1 MSETARMT
9 DHQEIRDWAAARTAR
24 PAITEV
30 PTGTGDTT
38 QALSFVFGREGIES
52 TDDNNSD
59 ATTRREIVEWDA
71 WFAVFERERLLLLVP
86 SADMIDDHYQILK
99 R

>member
-9 DHQEIRDWAAARTAR
+9 DHQEIKDWAAARTAR
-24 PAITEV
+24 PAITQV

-38 QALSFVFGREGIES
+38 QALALVFGQQGIHDHNE
-52 TDDNNSD
+52 NNAD
-59 ATTRREIVEWDA
+59 ATDRREMVEWDA
-71 WFAVFERERLLLLVP
+71 WFEVFEREGLVLLA
-86 SADMIDDHYQILK
+86 SNADVINDDYQLLK